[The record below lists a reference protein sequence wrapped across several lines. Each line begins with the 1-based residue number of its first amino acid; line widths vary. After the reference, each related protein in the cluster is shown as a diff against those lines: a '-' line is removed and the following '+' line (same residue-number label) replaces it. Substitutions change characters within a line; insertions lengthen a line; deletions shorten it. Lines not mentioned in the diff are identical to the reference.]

1 MQFCLVCIYKH
12 RISINSYS
20 LQLYKFIV
28 ALHIFVKIKSI
39 KVDNF
44 KSLVDFKLPLA
55 KFSCLVGL
63 NSAGKSTVLQFF
75 DFLSQQVRGDLSG
88 WLKKRQW
95 ESSDLNSRLTNRRN
109 IVFEILLV
117 LDNNIEI
124 KWSASFN
131 RQTLRCTNEYVKWN
145 NTTILKV
152 EDGDY
157 QIRSLSHTGQM
168 SSELQKKHKKSGLVF
183 EIEIP
188 SGWAE
193 KIAFDYQGSLLSV
206 IKESQLT
213 QELLELK
220 KFFVDLHALDL
231 LAPELLR
238 QRTRDSGNSLGL
250 GGEKLSAF
258 LHEIGEAKRVGIQA
272 KLAKIYP
279 RFQQLDI
286 LSLRSGW
293 KSLIIQE
300 QFSDTIVKTEAR
312 HVADGFLRMLAV
324 FAQLSK
330 EQSFLLLDEI
340 ENGVNP
346 ELIEFLVDELVEAT
360 PQVLITTHSPIVLNY
375 LEDEVAI
382 EGVIYIYKGKNGATQ
397 AMRLFDL
404 PSMREKLTVMGAGE
418 VYEDTLLTQLDL
430 EITGSL

>member
-1 MQFCLVCIYKH
+1 M
-12 RISINSYS
+12 
-20 LQLYKFIV
+20 
-28 ALHIFVKIKSI
+28 KIKHI
-39 KVDNF
+39 QVDNF
-44 KSLVDFKLPLA
+44 KSLINFELSLA

-63 NSAGKSTVLQFF
+63 NGSGKSTVLQFF

-95 ESSDLNSRLTNRRN
+95 EASDLNSKLTTKRN
-109 IVFEILLV
+109 ISFEILLT
-117 LDNNIEI
+117 LDPNIEI

-131 RQTLRCTNEYVKWN
+131 RHTLYCTTEHVLWN

-152 EDGDY
+152 EDGEY
-157 QIRSLSHTGQM
+157 QIRNLPGVIRT
-168 SSELQKKHKKSGLVF
+168 SSEWGKKYQEKGVLF
-183 EIEIP
+183 EAVIQ
-188 SGWAE
+188 SGWDS
-193 KIAFDYQGSLLSV
+193 KIVFDYQGSLLSG
-206 IKESQLT
+206 IRESQLT

-220 KFFVDLHALDL
+220 KFFINLHALDL

-238 QRTRDSGNSLGL
+238 QRTRDAGNSLGL

-258 LHEIGEAKRVGIQA
+258 LHEIGEVKRVSIQA
-272 KLAKIYP
+272 KLAKVYP
-279 RFQQLDI
+279 RFRHLDI

-293 KSLIIQE
+293 KSLTVQE
-300 QFSDTIVKTEAR
+300 QFGDTIVKTEAR

-346 ELIEFLVDELVEAT
+346 ELIEFLVDELVESA
-360 PQVLITTHSPIVLNY
+360 PQVLITTHSPMVLNY

-382 EGVIYIYKGKNGATQ
+382 EGVIYMYKAKNGATQ
-397 AMRLFDL
+397 AIRLFDI

-418 VYEDTLLTQLDL
+418 VYEDTLLTQLNE
-430 EITGSL
+430 EIIESL